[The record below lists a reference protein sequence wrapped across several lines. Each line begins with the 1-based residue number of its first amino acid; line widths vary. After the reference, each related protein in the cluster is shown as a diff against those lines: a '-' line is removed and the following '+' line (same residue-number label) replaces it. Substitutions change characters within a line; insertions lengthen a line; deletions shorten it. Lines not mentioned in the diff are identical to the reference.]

1 MSSLSWQRSQSN
13 AQKLA
18 KAGPEV
24 STMSF
29 REKLQR
35 KLRTLDLDKIT
46 RARLRHLI
54 QDDPVQAM
62 KEMIYHAK
70 GGRTTA

>member
-1 MSSLSWQRSQSN
+1 MSSLAYQRQQSR
-13 AQKLA
+13 A
-18 KAGPEV
+18 KQHGPEV

-35 KLRTLDLDKIT
+35 KLRDMPIDRTT

-62 KEMIYHAK
+62 REMVALQ
-70 GGRTTA
+70 REVDQ

>member
-1 MSSLSWQRSQSN
+1 MSSLAYQRQNSN
-13 AQKLA
+13 AKRR
-18 KAGPEV
+18 GPEV

-35 KLRTLDLDKIT
+35 KLRDMDLDRTT

-54 QDDPVQAM
+54 QDDPVAAM
-62 KEMIYHAK
+62 REMVSMQKEVA
-70 GGRTTA
+70 G

>member
-1 MSSLSWQRSQSN
+1 MSSLAYQRQQSKSK
-13 AQKLA
+13 QR
-18 KAGPEV
+18 GPEV

-35 KLRTLDLDKIT
+35 KLRAMSMDRTT

-62 KEMIYHAK
+62 REMVALKKEVEK
-70 GGRTTA
+70 

>member
-1 MSSLSWQRSQSN
+1 MSSLAHQRQQSN
-13 AQKLA
+13 AKQR
-18 KAGPEV
+18 GSEV

-35 KLRTLDLDKIT
+35 KLRDMSMDRTT

-54 QDDPVQAM
+54 QCDPVAAM
-62 KEMIYHAK
+62 REMVALKKEVA
-70 GGRTTA
+70 G

>member
-1 MSSLSWQRSQSN
+1 MSSLAYQRQQSN
-13 AQKLA
+13 AKQR
-18 KAGPEV
+18 GPEV

-35 KLRTLDLDKIT
+35 KLRDMDMDRTT
-46 RARLRHLI
+46 HARLRHLI

-62 KEMIYHAK
+62 REMVEIQKEVA
-70 GGRTTA
+70 G

>member
-1 MSSLSWQRSQSN
+1 MSSLAYQRQNSR
-13 AQKLA
+13 A
-18 KAGPEV
+18 KQRGPEV

-35 KLRTLDLDKIT
+35 KLRIMDLDKIT

-62 KEMIYHAK
+62 REMAAL
-70 GGRTTA
+70 RREQ

>member
-1 MSSLSWQRSQSN
+1 MSSLAWQRQNSR
-13 AQKLA
+13 A
-18 KAGPEV
+18 KQRGPEV

-35 KLRTLDLDKIT
+35 KLRIMDLDKIT

-62 KEMIYHAK
+62 REMAAL
-70 GGRTTA
+70 RREQ

>member
-1 MSSLSWQRSQSN
+1 MSSLAYQRQNSR
-13 AQKLA
+13 A
-18 KAGPEV
+18 KQRGPEV

-35 KLRTLDLDKIT
+35 KLRAMDMDRTT
-46 RARLRHLI
+46 HARLRQLI

-62 KEMIYHAK
+62 REMVAMKKEVAK
-70 GGRTTA
+70 

>member
-1 MSSLSWQRSQSN
+1 MSSLAYQRQQSKSK
-13 AQKLA
+13 QR
-18 KAGPEV
+18 GPEV

-35 KLRTLDLDKIT
+35 KLRAMSMDRTT

-54 QDDPVQAM
+54 QDDPVAAMREMVAM
-62 KEMIYHAK
+62 KEVDK
-70 GGRTTA
+70 